1 MVNALQRLLSPGQLF
16 LYVCVRL
23 GKLVSQLQNDKIP
36 TFVSCPR
43 FQPTISSLPADD
55 DFEFGT
61 QQEREERTGHAQRVI
76 AMASA
81 SCTSR
86 M

>member
-1 MVNALQRLLSPGQLF
+1 MVNALQLLLSPGQLF
-16 LYVCVRL
+16 LCVCVRL
-23 GKLVSQLQNDKIP
+23 GKLVSQLQNEKIP

-43 FQPTISSLPADD
+43 FQPTISSSPAD